1 MALKAKK
8 KATRLTS
15 GKKDALKSVTAEKMK
30 RLNANLPESLY
41 LDLKVKATKEGRAI
55 NDLVIEWVNKYL
67 SK

>member
-1 MALKAKK
+1 MTLKTKK
-8 KATRLTS
+8 KATRS
-15 GKKDALKSVTAEKMK
+15 NKGKEAALKSVTTEKMK